1 MRKIA
6 LAAMLML
13 VLFLAGCTG
22 LAAYKERAAKTGTI
36 MVKTM
41 PSGLDLTIDRAG
53 VTVAEG
59 VSPFTFD
66 GAEVNK
72 NYLIT
77 ATNAEGLQLSETRS
91 ITKTGGSVTVTL
103 NFNEMRLEAQ

>member
-22 LAAYKERAAKTGTI
+22 LAAYKERAAKTGTMMI
-36 MVKTM
+36 KTM
-41 PSGLDLTIDRAG
+41 PSGLDVVISRAG
-53 VTVAEG
+53 VDVMSG
-59 VSPFTFD
+59 VSPLTFD
-66 GAEVNK
+66 KAEVNK

-77 ATNAEGLQLSETRS
+77 ATNAEGLTLTESRS